1 MMLRSK
7 KRQKGIAAV
16 EFGLVLPIVLVLL
29 FAVFEFGAAFWRK
42 QVLTAAVRE
51 GARAG
56 IVATNPRK
64 TKSEIE
70 QEVLDY
76 LTSVG
81 YTASGRTATATGAG
95 GAAGTALT
103 VTATYPTS
111 FLILSRLPL
120 GAGVDSRVDGNG
132 NMTLTAS
139 VTMQME

>member
-1 MMLRSK
+1 MLRSK
-7 KRQKGIAAV
+7 NRQKGMAAV
-16 EFGLVLPIVLVLL
+16 EFGLVMPVVIVLL
-29 FAVFEFGAAFWRK
+29 FAVFEFGMAFWRK

-64 TKSEIE
+64 TKAEIE
-70 QEVLDY
+70 AEVFEYLDG
-76 LTSVG
+76 VG
-81 YTASGRTATATGAG
+81 YTAAGRTATATGAG

-120 GAGVDSRVDGNG
+120 GSGVDSKVDGNG